1 MFHEIQGLEKYFPDP
16 GFHQNR
22 TWDSGNVDG
31 IRDLTARFG
40 KKTLFAMAVTEVR
53 EAGFSSQRIQNVGSD
68 PSFPDP
74 RDIHVRTHERLQ
86 MSHFH
91 YNNMD

>member
-1 MFHEIQGLEKYFPDP
+1 MEEYFPDP

-40 KKTLFAMAVTEVR
+40 KKTLFAIAVTEVR
-53 EAGFSSQRIQNVGSD
+53 EAGFSSQRFRAWDRIPPFQTLE
-68 PSFPDP
+68 
-74 RDIHVRTHERLQ
+74 IHVRIHERLQ

>member
-1 MFHEIQGLEKYFPDP
+1 MFHEIQGLEEHFPDP

-40 KKTLFAMAVTEVR
+40 KKTLFAIAVTEVR

-74 RDIHVRTHERLQ
+74 GDTCKNTRTTADELLPLQ
-86 MSHFH
+86 
-91 YNNMD
+91 